1 MKRNPFVIIA
11 LAATVALV
19 VVAGVSYTGSAPG
32 VATSAADAQ
41 ALDEMGEGCKA
52 KVDPDKCVGCGR
64 CVKAAPEAFAW
75 DEANHVA
82 KVKPDAPA
90 AAVER
95 GIKACP
101 IDGAITQ

>member
-1 MKRNPFVIIA
+1 MKSNPFVIVA

-19 VVAGVSYTGSAPG
+19 ALAGVSYARSAPG
-32 VATSAADAQ
+32 VATCAAHAQ
-41 ALDEMGEGCKA
+41 APDEMGEGCKA

-75 DEANHVA
+75 DEANSVA

-90 AAVER
+90 AAIER

-101 IDGAITQ
+101 IDGAITR